1 MQAVAGGVRV
11 ALRVT
16 PKAAQDRIQGVAA
29 DAAGQLRIK
38 VAVRAVPEDG
48 KANEAVIRMLA
59 KAWQLP
65 RTALA
70 LVAGHHDRSKLLQ
83 IAGDSQA
90 LLAHLTG
97 WLQKSFPSEA
107 RDS

>member
-16 PKAAQDRIQGVAA
+16 PKAAQDRFQGVVA
-29 DAAGQLRIK
+29 DAGGQQRIK

-48 KANEAVIRMLA
+48 KANEAVVRLVA
-59 KAWQLP
+59 KAWQVP
-65 RTALA
+65 RSAVA

-83 IAGDSQA
+83 VAGDPQE
-90 LLAHLTG
+90 LLARLTG
-97 WLQKSFPSEA
+97 WMQKSFPSEA

>member
-16 PKAAQDRIQGVAA
+16 PKAAQDRIQGVAV
-29 DAAGQLRIK
+29 DSAGQPRLK

-48 KANEAVIRMLA
+48 KANEAVVRLLA
-59 KAWQLP
+59 KAWQVP
-65 RTALA
+65 RSTVA

-83 IAGDSQA
+83 IAGDPQE
-90 LLAHLTG
+90 LLVRLTG
-97 WLQKSFPSEA
+97 WLQTSFPSEA